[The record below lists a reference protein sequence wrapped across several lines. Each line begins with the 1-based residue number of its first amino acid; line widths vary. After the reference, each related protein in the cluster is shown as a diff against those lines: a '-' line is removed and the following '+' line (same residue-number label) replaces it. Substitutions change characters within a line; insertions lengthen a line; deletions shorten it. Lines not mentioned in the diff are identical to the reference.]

1 MSFGS
6 IHSSSERVETYPYVA
21 KLLALQ
27 TSDSI
32 LIMIIIIV
40 LLTIQYIFQ
49 YLTHEE
55 YIYEYVMILLT
66 YGLFIQNIF
75 SSQRFGKQ
83 FLKCR
88 FRLVLQH
95 NSDCN
100 ANMGSQ
106 PATGAAPHWL
116 CQQFGAK
123 TERMYQVLMANCILY
138 FVKHCQDHKSYLA
151 IAGI

>member
-1 MSFGS
+1 MKVCVVWFHSFQFRACVDIS
-6 IHSSSERVETYPYVA
+6 ICGKITRAS
-21 KLLALQ
+21 

-32 LIMIIIIV
+32 LIMIIIVV

-95 NSDCN
+95 IAMPIWAVSLP
-100 ANMGSQ
+100 
-106 PATGAAPHWL
+106 PARHRTG
-116 CQQFGAK
+116 
-123 TERMYQVLMANCILY
+123 
-138 FVKHCQDHKSYLA
+138 FVSSLA
-151 IAGI
+151 RRLSECTKY